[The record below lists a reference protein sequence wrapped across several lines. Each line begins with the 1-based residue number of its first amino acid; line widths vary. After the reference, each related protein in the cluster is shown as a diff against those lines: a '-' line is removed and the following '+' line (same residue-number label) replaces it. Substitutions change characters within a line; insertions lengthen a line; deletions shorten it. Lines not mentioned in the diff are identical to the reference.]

1 MRCRPPLRPSLPV
14 STPRRPSPPFAAL
27 TLSLSLTPSVTC
39 PHPPLLAPQPPP
51 LSLSDTLLFRTNT
64 LTGFSGLIIADL
76 KTKGEARAVY
86 QRVLDIAPLA
96 ANWKGLEGGSAMTN
110 SLSELD
116 TAHPTGCTTGIPS
129 RAIPCMTY
137 YGSLN
142 CNVRDPAQC
151 DAVRAEFMDTVRA
164 GDAATLAL
172 EDDATG
178 TEVFHPTFEMTTNGG
193 FHLVFNGDVIVQQ
206 CDSSVPVPTAGVL
219 SAAQATTELVR
230 QATAGTLSV
239 QEDTTTSGG
248 FPMRRTVVMG
258 VRVVDEAGRCV
269 AQLPYGTWTKYTAWR
284 EVVLRFAA
292 VAPSA
297 TPSVAVRSVLL
308 RGGVVVAPTV
318 AHEAIMDV
326 VASDAAVAASSS
338 SSSSS
343 SSSLLPCWTYADDS
357 ESCLQTYV
365 NYAAMWVT
373 MKGTGIDTGHPSSKI
388 VYSRSTC
395 ADRGYSVKTDL
406 FKDLPGVVR
415 AAYAG
420 VTTWSKEPQST
431 TIMLS

>member
-1 MRCRPPLRPSLPV
+1 M
-14 STPRRPSPPFAAL
+14 
-27 TLSLSLTPSVTC
+27 
-39 PHPPLLAPQPPP
+39 
-51 LSLSDTLLFRTNT
+51 
-64 LTGFSGLIIADL
+64 
-76 KTKGEARAVY
+76 Y

-258 VRVVDEAGRCV
+258 KPPD
-269 AQLPYGTWTKYTAWR
+269 
-284 EVVLRFAA
+284 
-292 VAPSA
+292 
-297 TPSVAVRSVLL
+297 
-308 RGGVVVAPTV
+308 VVVSSCTDRVPA
-318 AHEAIMDV
+318 AACRASSV
-326 VASDAAVAASSS
+326 VACAAESTPAA
-338 SSSSS
+338 
-343 SSSLLPCWTYADDS
+343 
-357 ESCLQTYV
+357 
-365 NYAAMWVT
+365 
-373 MKGTGIDTGHPSSKI
+373 GTGRTGTESHCCTMTSPLKTRWNPPLVVISK
-388 VYSRSTC
+388 V
-395 ADRGYSVKTDL
+395 G
-406 FKDLPGVVR
+406 
-415 AAYAG
+415 
-420 VTTWSKEPQST
+420 
-431 TIMLS
+431 